1 MTQTNNITL
10 GHDEPVL
17 EDIPSIDVCSSAS
30 LIKADPLPNEGVFKL
45 LGYLILTLA
54 VSLSAFQIW
63 QGITSTISATYFRP
77 VHLSWV
83 LVLIF
88 LNYPLISD
96 RYNKGYLPGRVLD
109 LALCGLALFAAYRMS
124 IFDYNDIDH
133 LLYGLKMPDLLAGSA
148 LLLLL
153 MEGCRRTV
161 GWVMVLI
168 SALFLSYS
176 AFGDILPSAIATKGY
191 SLQELIQ
198 FQIYSANGV
207 FGSALGI
214 AATTVFIFVL
224 FGAFLEVTGAGKFF
238 IDLSFSIAGKYRGGP
253 AKAAVLASAGLGS
266 ISGSAIANTVT
277 TGSVTI
283 PMMKQLGYKP
293 EQAAGIEAAASTGG
307 QIMPPIMGAGAFVM
321 AQFTGVPYSEIML
334 ASIAPAILYF
344 FCTLLYVHLM
354 ACKLNLKAVS
364 RTEAVISVMKHGAHY
379 LIPLGLITALLM
391 MAYSPL
397 LVGVAGC
404 GAILVTAALRKHS
417 RIGLSQFIQGMKN
430 GALMALPISVACGAA
445 GIIVGVVGQTG
456 IGLQFT
462 QFVMEFSG
470 GYMLVALGLI
480 SIVALILGMGLP
492 VTAAYIVLAVMAVPM
507 LGDFGL
513 PLLTAHLIIFWL
525 SQTSNVT
532 PPIALAAFAAAGVA
546 KANPMKSSVEAFK
559 LAGGLFIIPIMMAYT
574 DLINPEASVLEF
586 GFAIA
591 QTAAIIL
598 ALAISIEG
606 YLLRPLSKMERI
618 IAFMMAPLILFNF
631 FGVGFVGIL
640 VICGLILMQWKSR
653 ELAEG
658 T

>member
-1 MTQTNNITL
+1 MTTR
-10 GHDEPVL
+10 HEEPVL
-17 EDIPSIDVCSSAS
+17 NPPQNEPAALQQQDK
-30 LIKADPLPNEGVFKL
+30 LINTF
-45 LGYLILTLA
+45 GYLILVIA

-77 VHLSWV
+77 VHLCWV

-88 LNYPLISD
+88 LHYPLIKTRQSVL
-96 RYNKGYLPGRVLD
+96 YIPGRLVD
-109 LALCGLALFAAYRMS
+109 LALCAVTVYAGYRMS

-133 LLYGLKMPDLLAGSA
+133 LLYGLGIEDLVAGCALLA
-148 LLLLL
+148 LLL
-153 MEGCRRTV
+153 EGCRRTV

-168 SALFLSYS
+168 AGLFLAYS
-176 AFGDILPSAIATKGY
+176 AFGDMLPSAIATKAY

-238 IDLSFSIAGKYRGGP
+238 IDLAFSIAGRYRGGP

-283 PMMKQLGYKP
+283 PMMKKLGYKP
-293 EQAAGIEAAASTGG
+293 QQAAGIEAAASTGG

-354 ACKLNLKAVS
+354 ACKLNLQAVS
-364 RTEAVISVMKHGAHY
+364 RTEAVWQVMKQGAHH
-379 LIPLGLITALLM
+379 LIPLVMITVLLM

-404 GAILVTAALRKHS
+404 AAIIVTAGLRRHS
-417 RIGLSQFIQGMKN
+417 RIGLKKFIAGMKN
-430 GALMALPISVACGAA
+430 GALLALPISVACGAA

-480 SIVALILGMGLP
+480 SIVALVLGMGLP

-513 PLLTAHLIIFWL
+513 PLLTAHLIVFWL

-532 PPIALAAFAAAGVA
+532 PPIALAAFAGAGVA
-546 KANPMKSSVEAFK
+546 NANPMKSSVEAFK

-574 DLINPEASVLEF
+574 DLLNPQASTLEF
-586 GFAIA
+586 VFAIV

-598 ALAISIEG
+598 AIAIAIEG
-606 YLLRPLSKMERI
+606 FLMQALSKWERI
-618 IAFMMAPLILFNF
+618 IAIVTVPFILLNPLNLGMVAIGIIVVLVFLQWRRAPQAK
-631 FGVGFVGIL
+631 V
-640 VICGLILMQWKSR
+640 QSQP
-653 ELAEG
+653 
-658 T
+658 

>member
-1 MTQTNNITL
+1 MDITP
-10 GHDEPVL
+10 DNQN
-17 EDIPSIDVCSSAS
+17 AS
-30 LIKADPLPNEGVFKL
+30 PQLLPYEKL
-45 LGYLILTLA
+45 VKTMGYLTLVVA
-54 VSLSAFQIW
+54 VALSAFQIW
-63 QGITSTISATYFRP
+63 QGVSSTISATYFRP
-77 VHLSWV
+77 IHLCWV

-88 LNYPLISD
+88 LHFPLLSN
-96 RYNKGYLPGRVLD
+96 RKNKLFIVGKLIDVILCAVVVFAGYRLW
-109 LALCGLALFAAYRMS
+109 
-124 IFDYNDIDH
+124 IFDYNDINH
-133 LLYGLKMPDLLAGSA
+133 LFYGLQFADMFAGSA
-148 LLLLL
+148 LLVLLL
-153 MEGCRRTV
+153 EGCRRTV

-168 SALFLSYS
+168 AVLFLAYS
-176 AFGDILPSAIATKGY
+176 AFGDMLPSGFSIKAYT
-191 SLQELIQ
+191 LQELIQ

-238 IDLSFSIAGKYRGGP
+238 IDLAFSIAGKYRGGP

-277 TGSVTI
+277 TGSITI
-283 PMMKQLGYKP
+283 PMMKKLGYKP

-321 AQFTGVPYSEIML
+321 AQFTGVPYSEIMI

-364 RTEAVISVMKHGAHY
+364 RTEAVVSVMKDGAHH
-379 LIPLGLITALLM
+379 LIPLILITALLM

-404 GAILVTAALRKHS
+404 SAILLTAALRKHS
-417 RIGLSQFIQGMKN
+417 RIGLKKFIEGMKN
-430 GALMALPISVACGAA
+430 GALMALPISAACGAA

-462 QFVMEFSG
+462 QFVMDFSG
-470 GYMLVALGLI
+470 GYMLIALGLI
-480 SIVALILGMGLP
+480 SLVALILGMGLP

-507 LGDFGL
+507 LSDFGL
-513 PLLTAHLIIFWL
+513 PLLTAHLIVFWL

-532 PPIALAAFAAAGVA
+532 PPIALAAFAGAGVA
-546 KANPMKSSVEAFK
+546 NANPMKSSVEAFK

-574 DLINPEASVLEF
+574 SLVNPDDGMPALLLSIVQTLTIIV
-586 GFAIA
+586 AIA
-591 QTAAIIL
+591 IA
-598 ALAISIEG
+598 IEG
-606 YLLRPLSKMERI
+606 YLIRSLSMVERLAALLAIPLLLLNPFGLGPLGIVI
-618 IAFMMAPLILFNF
+618 IVALI
-631 FGVGFVGIL
+631 
-640 VICGLILMQWKSR
+640 VIQWRGR
-653 ELAEG
+653 EIAKQ

>member
-1 MTQTNNITL
+1 MDIMTDKNL
-10 GHDEPVL
+10 PEP
-17 EDIPSIDVCSSAS
+17 EH
-30 LIKADPLPNEGVFKL
+30 LPHERTVNLF
-45 LGYLILTLA
+45 GYLILGIA
-54 VSLSAFQIW
+54 VALSVFQIW
-63 QGITSTISATYFRP
+63 QGISSTISATYFRP
-77 VHLSWV
+77 IHLCWV
-83 LVLIF
+83 LILIF
-88 LNYPLISD
+88 LHYPLVSN
-96 RYNKGYLPGRVLD
+96 RKSHLYLVGRVVD
-109 LALCGLALFAAYRMS
+109 LALCGLIVFAAYRMS
-124 IFDYNDIDH
+124 IFDYNDINH
-133 LLYGLKMPDLLAGSA
+133 LFYGLQLLDMIAGCS

-168 SALFLSYS
+168 AVLFLSYS
-176 AFGDILPSAIATKGY
+176 AFGDLLPSGFAIKSY

-198 FQIYSANGV
+198 FQIFSANGV

-238 IDLSFSIAGKYRGGP
+238 IDLAFSIAGKYRGGP

-277 TGSVTI
+277 TGSITI
-283 PMMKQLGYKP
+283 PMMKKLGYKP

-354 ACKLNLKAVS
+354 ACKLDLKAVS
-364 RTEAVISVMKHGAHY
+364 RTEAVISVMKDGAHH
-379 LIPLGLITALLM
+379 LIPLALITTLLM

-404 GAILVTAALRKHS
+404 AAILLTAALRKHS
-417 RIGLSQFIQGMKN
+417 RIGLKKFIEGMKS
-430 GALMALPISVACGAA
+430 GALMALPISAACGAA

-462 QFVMEFSG
+462 QFVMDFSG
-470 GYMLVALGLI
+470 GYMLIALGLI
-480 SIVALILGMGLP
+480 SLVALVLGMGLP

-507 LGDFGL
+507 LSDFGL
-513 PLLTAHLIIFWL
+513 PLLTAHLIVFWL

-532 PPIALAAFAAAGVA
+532 PPIALAAFAGAGVA
-546 KANPMKSSVEAFK
+546 NANPMKSSVEAFK

-574 DLINPEASVLEF
+574 NLVNSEAGVVDLTYSIIQTLTIII
-586 GFAIA
+586 AIA
-591 QTAAIIL
+591 VA
-598 ALAISIEG
+598 IEG
-606 YLLRPLSKMERI
+606 YLIRVLTLSERLLALFSI
-618 IAFMMAPLILFNF
+618 PLILLNP
-631 FGVGFVGIL
+631 FGVGFIGIIL
-640 VICGLILMQWKSR
+640 MLGLILTQWRGRTRIS
-653 ELAEG
+653 EV
-658 T
+658 

>member
-1 MTQTNNITL
+1 MSAVEEHTPIDKEIAPSTTDSPMPYEKVFTL
-10 GHDEPVL
+10 
-17 EDIPSIDVCSSAS
+17 
-30 LIKADPLPNEGVFKL
+30 F
-45 LGYLILTLA
+45 GYLILVFA
-54 VSLSAFQIW
+54 VSLSTFQIW
-63 QGITSTISATYFRP
+63 QGITSTVSATYFRP

-88 LNYPLISD
+88 LHFPLISN
-96 RYNKGYLPGRVLD
+96 RYNKLYLPGRIVD
-109 LALCGLALFAAYRMS
+109 LILCGLTVFAGYRLW

-133 LLYGLKMPDLLAGSA
+133 LLYGLNSTDLIAGSA

-161 GWVMVLI
+161 GWVMVFI
-168 SALFLSYS
+168 ALMFLSYS
-176 AFGDILPSAIATKGY
+176 AFGNLLPGALATKAY

-198 FQIYSANGV
+198 FQIYSANGI

-238 IDLSFSIAGKYRGGP
+238 IDLAFSIAGKYRGGP

-283 PMMKQLGYKP
+283 PMMKKLGYTP
-293 EQAAGIEAAASTGG
+293 EQSAGIEAAASTGG

-321 AQFTGVPYSEIML
+321 AQFTGVPYSDIML

-354 ACKLNLKAVS
+354 ACKLNLKTQS
-364 RTEAVISVMKHGAHY
+364 RTQAVINVIKDGAHH
-379 LIPLGLITALLM
+379 LIPLVLITFLLM
-391 MAYSPL
+391 LAYSPL

-404 GAILVTAALRKHS
+404 AAILLTSALRKHS
-417 RIGLSQFIQGMKN
+417 RIGLAKFISGMKN
-430 GALMALPISVACGAA
+430 GALLALPISVACGAA

-462 QFVMEFSG
+462 QFVMDFSG
-470 GYMLVALGLI
+470 GYMLVALLLV
-480 SIVALILGMGLP
+480 SIVALVLGMGLP

-513 PLLTAHLIIFWL
+513 PLLTAHLIVFWL

-532 PPIALAAFAAAGVA
+532 PPIALAAFAGAGVA
-546 KANPMKSSVEAFK
+546 NANPMKSSVEAFK

-574 DLINPEASVLEF
+574 DLLNFEAGLV
-586 GFAIA
+586 GFMFALLQA
-591 QTAAIIL
+591 SIIIV
-598 ALAISIEG
+598 ALAIAIEG
-606 YLLRPLSKMERI
+606 YMLTKLNLIERLVALFSI
-618 IAFMMAPLILFNF
+618 PLILFNPYNA
-631 FGVGFVGIL
+631 GIAGIV
-640 VICGLILMQWKSR
+640 VILALMVIQWRNRHNVEVKQ
-653 ELAEG
+653 
-658 T
+658 TDN

>member
-1 MTQTNNITL
+1 MDIMTDKNQ
-10 GHDEPVL
+10 P
-17 EDIPSIDVCSSAS
+17 DIEH
-30 LIKADPLPNEGVFKL
+30 LPHEKTVNVF
-45 LGYLILTLA
+45 GYLILGIA
-54 VSLSAFQIW
+54 VALSMFQIW
-63 QGITSTISATYFRP
+63 QGISSTISATYFRP
-77 VHLSWV
+77 IHLCWV
-83 LVLIF
+83 LILIF
-88 LNYPLISD
+88 LHYPLISN
-96 RYNKGYLPGRVLD
+96 RKSHLYLVGRVID
-109 LALCGLALFAAYRMS
+109 LALCGLIVFAAYRMS
-124 IFDYNDIDH
+124 IFDYNDINH
-133 LLYGLKMPDLLAGSA
+133 LFYGLQLPDMIAGCS
-148 LLLLL
+148 LILLL

-168 SALFLSYS
+168 AVLFLSYS
-176 AFGDILPSAIATKGY
+176 AFGDLLPSGFAIKSY

-198 FQIYSANGV
+198 FQIFSANGI

-238 IDLSFSIAGKYRGGP
+238 IDLAFSIAGKYRGGP

-277 TGSVTI
+277 TGSITI
-283 PMMKQLGYKP
+283 PMMKKLGYKP

-364 RTEAVISVMKHGAHY
+364 RTEAVMSVMKDGAHH
-379 LIPLGLITALLM
+379 LIPLALITTLLM

-404 GAILVTAALRKHS
+404 AAILVTAALRKHS
-417 RIGLSQFIQGMKN
+417 RIGLKKFIEGMKN
-430 GALMALPISVACGAA
+430 GALMALPISAACGAA

-462 QFVMEFSG
+462 QFVMDFSG
-470 GYMLVALGLI
+470 GYMLIALGLI
-480 SIVALILGMGLP
+480 SLVALVLGMGLP

-507 LGDFGL
+507 LSDFGL
-513 PLLTAHLIIFWL
+513 PLLTAHLIVFWL

-532 PPIALAAFAAAGVA
+532 PPIALAAFAGAGVA
-546 KANPMKSSVEAFK
+546 NANPMKSSVEAFK

-574 DLINPEASVLEF
+574 NLVNSDASAMDL
-586 GFAIA
+586 GFSIVQTLTIIIAIA
-591 QTAAIIL
+591 IF
-598 ALAISIEG
+598 IEG
-606 YLLRPLSKMERI
+606 YLLRPLTRVERLL
-618 IAFMMAPLILFNF
+618 AFFTIPLVMLNP
-631 FGVGFVGIL
+631 FGVGFLGIMIML
-640 VICGLILMQWKSR
+640 GLIVIQWKGRGRVSQS
-653 ELAEG
+653 
-658 T
+658 

>member
-1 MTQTNNITL
+1 MEVVTDKESNLPYHKLTQM
-10 GHDEPVL
+10 
-17 EDIPSIDVCSSAS
+17 
-30 LIKADPLPNEGVFKL
+30 
-45 LGYLILTLA
+45 LGYLVLTVA
-54 VSLSAFQIW
+54 VALSVFQIW

-77 VHLSWV
+77 IHLCWV

-88 LNYPLISD
+88 LHYPLIKNPHS
-96 RYNKGYLPGRVLD
+96 KLYLPGRVFD
-109 LALCGLALFAAYRMS
+109 VALSAIVVFAAYRMTV
-124 IFDYNDIDH
+124 FDYNDIDY
-133 LLYGLKMPDLLAGSA
+133 LFYGLSDLDMAAGIA
-148 LLLLL
+148 LIALL

-161 GWVMVLI
+161 GLVMVLI
-168 SALFLSYS
+168 AMLFLSYS
-176 AFGDILPSAIATKGY
+176 MFGDMLPSAFATKTY

-198 FQIYSANGV
+198 FQIFSANGI

-238 IDLSFSIAGKYRGGP
+238 IDLAFSIAGKYRGGP

-277 TGSVTI
+277 TGSITI
-283 PMMKQLGYKP
+283 PMMKKLGYKP

-321 AQFTGVPYSEIML
+321 AQFTGVPYSDIMF

-344 FCTLLYVHLM
+344 FCTLFYVHLM
-354 ACKLNLKAVS
+354 ACKLDLKAAS
-364 RTEAVISVMKHGAHY
+364 RTEAVIEVMKHGAHH
-379 LIPLGLITALLM
+379 LIPLVLITVLLM

-404 GAILVTAALRKHS
+404 AAILVVASMRKHS
-417 RIGLSQFIQGMKN
+417 RINFSQFWLGMKN
-430 GALMALPISVACGAA
+430 GALLALPISAACGAA

-462 QFVMEFSG
+462 QFVMDFSG
-470 GYMLVALGLI
+470 GQMLVALGLI

-507 LGDFGL
+507 LTDFGL
-513 PLLTAHLIIFWL
+513 PLLTAHLIVFWL

-532 PPIALAAFAAAGVA
+532 PPIALAAFAGAGVA
-546 KANPMKSSVEAFK
+546 NANPMRSSVEAFK

-574 DLINPEASVLEF
+574 DIVNTQDGVVAVLLSV
-586 GFAIA
+586 A
-591 QTAAIIL
+591 QTLAIII
-598 ALAISIEG
+598 AVAITIEG
-606 YLLRPLSKMERI
+606 YLLKSLKLVERVVAFIAIPLLLLN
-618 IAFMMAPLILFNF
+618 PYNL
-631 FGVGFVGIL
+631 GIL
-640 VICGLILMQWKSR
+640 GAALVLGIFLLQLKSQR
-653 ELAEG
+653 AESVG
-658 T
+658 V

>member
-1 MTQTNNITL
+1 MTDKNQ
-10 GHDEPVL
+10 P
-17 EDIPSIDVCSSAS
+17 DIEH
-30 LIKADPLPNEGVFKL
+30 LPHERTVNAF
-45 LGYLILTLA
+45 GYLILGIA
-54 VSLSAFQIW
+54 VALSVFQIC
-63 QGITSTISATYFRP
+63 QGISSTISATYFRP
-77 VHLSWV
+77 IHLCWV
-83 LVLIF
+83 LILIF
-88 LNYPLISD
+88 LHYPLITNRKSHL
-96 RYNKGYLPGRVLD
+96 YLVGRVVD
-109 LALCGLALFAAYRMS
+109 LALCGLIVFAAYRMS
-124 IFDYNDIDH
+124 IFDYNDINH
-133 LLYGLKMPDLLAGSA
+133 LFYGLQLPDMIAGCS

-168 SALFLSYS
+168 AVLFLSYS
-176 AFGDILPSAIATKGY
+176 AFGDLLPSGFAIKSY
-191 SLQELIQ
+191 SLQEQIQ
-198 FQIYSANGV
+198 FQIFSANGV

-238 IDLSFSIAGKYRGGP
+238 IDLAFSIAGKYRGGP

-277 TGSVTI
+277 TGSITI
-283 PMMKQLGYKP
+283 PMMKKLGYKP

-364 RTEAVISVMKHGAHY
+364 RTEAVISVMKDGAHH
-379 LIPLGLITALLM
+379 LIPLALITTLLM

-404 GAILVTAALRKHS
+404 AAILMTAALRKHS
-417 RIGLSQFIQGMKN
+417 RIGVKKFIEGMKS
-430 GALMALPISVACGAA
+430 GALMALPISAACGAA

-462 QFVMEFSG
+462 QFVMDFSG
-470 GYMLVALGLI
+470 GYMLIALGLI
-480 SIVALILGMGLP
+480 SLVALVLGMGLP

-507 LGDFGL
+507 LSDFGL
-513 PLLTAHLIIFWL
+513 PLLTAHLIVFWL

-532 PPIALAAFAAAGVA
+532 PPIALAAFAGAGVA
-546 KANPMKSSVEAFK
+546 NANPMKSSVEAFK

-574 DLINPEASVLEF
+574 DLVDSDA
-586 GFAIA
+586 GFVDLTFSIIQTLTIIMAIA
-591 QTAAIIL
+591 VA
-598 ALAISIEG
+598 IEG
-606 YLLRPLSKMERI
+606 YLLRPLTGIERLL
-618 IAFMMAPLILFNF
+618 AFFTIPLIMLNP
-631 FGVGFVGIL
+631 FGVGFLGI
-640 VICGLILMQWKSR
+640 VIMLGLILVQWKGRGRIRQS
-653 ELAEG
+653 
-658 T
+658 

>member
-1 MTQTNNITL
+1 MTPVDDKEVNEQETSSQADQLDSSKDVINTL
-10 GHDEPVL
+10 PYETAV
-17 EDIPSIDVCSSAS
+17 
-30 LIKADPLPNEGVFKL
+30 KVF
-45 LGYLILTLA
+45 GYLILAIA
-54 VSLSAFQIW
+54 VALSSFQIW

-77 VHLSWV
+77 VHLCWV

-88 LNYPLISD
+88 LHYPLISN
-96 RYNKGYLPGRVLD
+96 RYNKGYMLGRVTD
-109 LALCGLALFAAYRMS
+109 LALCGLTVFAGYRML

-133 LLYGLKMPDLLAGSA
+133 LLYGLGTADLVAGSA
-148 LLLLL
+148 LVLLLL
-153 MEGCRRTV
+153 EGCRRTV

-168 SALFLSYS
+168 ATLFLAYS
-176 AFGDILPSAIATKGY
+176 AFGDMLPGALATKAY
-191 SLQELIQ
+191 SLQELVQ
-198 FQIYSANGV
+198 FQIFSANGI

-238 IDLSFSIAGKYRGGP
+238 IDLAFSIAGKYRGGP

-283 PMMKQLGYKP
+283 PMMKKLGYTP
-293 EQAAGIEAAASTGG
+293 EQSAGIEAAASTGG

-321 AQFTGVPYSEIML
+321 AQFTGVPYSDIML

-354 ACKLNLKAVS
+354 ACKLNLQAAS
-364 RTEAVISVMKHGAHY
+364 RTEAVMTVMKQGAHH
-379 LIPLGLITALLM
+379 LIPLAIITTLLM

-404 GAILVTAALRKHS
+404 AAILLTAALRKHS
-417 RIGLSQFIQGMKN
+417 RIGLSKFISGMKS

-480 SIVALILGMGLP
+480 SIVALVLGMGLP

-513 PLLTAHLIIFWL
+513 PLLTAHLIVFWL

-546 KANPMKSSVEAFK
+546 NANPMKSSVEAFK
-559 LAGGLFIIPIMMAYT
+559 LAGGLFMIPIMMAYT
-574 DLINPEASVLEF
+574 DLLNPEASMMAF
-586 GFAIA
+586 AFAIV
-591 QTAAIIL
+591 QTATIIVAI
-598 ALAISIEG
+598 AISIEG
-606 YLLRPLSKMERI
+606 YLLRPLSNVERLV
-618 IAFMMAPLILFNF
+618 AFSAAPWVLFDPF
-631 FGVGFVGIL
+631 STGFVGVL
-640 VICGLILMQWKSR
+640 VILALIGLQWKTR
-653 ELAEG
+653 VKVG
-658 T
+658 G

>member
-1 MTQTNNITL
+1 MDVTNNEKDQDLTANLPYEKVTTVFGYVIL
-10 GHDEPVL
+10 
-17 EDIPSIDVCSSAS
+17 VC
-30 LIKADPLPNEGVFKL
+30 
-45 LGYLILTLA
+45 A
-54 VSLSAFQIW
+54 VALSVFQIW
-63 QGITSTISATYFRP
+63 QGISSTISATYFRP
-77 VHLSWV
+77 IHLCWV

-88 LNYPLISD
+88 LHFPLVKNRKS
-96 RYNKGYLPGRVLD
+96 RFYLLARIID
-109 LALCGLALFAAYRMS
+109 LILCALIVFAGYRMS
-124 IFDYNDIDH
+124 IFDYNDINY
-133 LLYGLKMPDLLAGSA
+133 LFYGLQGADVFAGIVLIA
-148 LLLLL
+148 LL

-161 GWVMVLI
+161 GWVMVFI
-168 SALFLSYS
+168 ALVFLSYS
-176 AFGDILPSAIATKGY
+176 MFGDLLPSSMAIKSY

-198 FQIYSANGV
+198 FQIFSANGV

-238 IDLSFSIAGKYRGGP
+238 IDLAFAIAGKYRGGP

-277 TGSVTI
+277 TGSITI
-283 PMMKQLGYKP
+283 PMMKKLGYKS

-321 AQFTGVPYSEIML
+321 AQFTGVPYSDIMF

-364 RTEAVISVMKHGAHY
+364 KTEAVIEVMKHGAHH
-379 LIPLGLITALLM
+379 LLPLVLITTLLM

-404 GAILVTAALRKHS
+404 AAILVVSSMRKHS
-417 RIGLSQFIQGMKN
+417 RIGIKLFLLGMKN
-430 GALMALPISVACGAA
+430 GALLALPISAACGAA

-462 QFVMEFSG
+462 QFVMDFSG
-470 GYMLVALGLI
+470 GQMIIALALI
-480 SIVALILGMGLP
+480 SVVALILGMGLP

-507 LGDFGL
+507 LSDFGL
-513 PLLTAHLIIFWL
+513 PILTAHLIVFWL

-532 PPIALAAFAAAGVA
+532 PPIALAAFAGAGVA
-546 KANPMKSSVEAFK
+546 NANPMKSSVEAFK

-574 DLINPEASVLEF
+574 NLVNPSAGIIALLISVAQTLAIIV
-586 GFAIA
+586 AIA
-591 QTAAIIL
+591 IT
-598 ALAISIEG
+598 IEG
-606 YLLRPLSKMERI
+606 YLLDTLSRLERLAAFIAIPLLLLNPFNMGVVGGFII
-618 IAFMMAPLILFNF
+618 IALAMI
-631 FGVGFVGIL
+631 
-640 VICGLILMQWKSR
+640 QWRSASTKHPV
-653 ELAEG
+653 
-658 T
+658 

>member
-1 MTQTNNITL
+1 MDIMTDKNQ
-10 GHDEPVL
+10 P
-17 EDIPSIDVCSSAS
+17 DIEH
-30 LIKADPLPNEGVFKL
+30 LPHERTVNAF
-45 LGYLILTLA
+45 GYLILGIA
-54 VSLSAFQIW
+54 VALSVFQIC
-63 QGITSTISATYFRP
+63 QGISSTISATYFRP
-77 VHLSWV
+77 IHLCWV
-83 LVLIF
+83 LILIF
-88 LNYPLISD
+88 LHYPLITNRKSHL
-96 RYNKGYLPGRVLD
+96 YLVGRVVD
-109 LALCGLALFAAYRMS
+109 LALCGLIVFAAYRMS
-124 IFDYNDIDH
+124 IFDYNDINH
-133 LLYGLKMPDLLAGSA
+133 LFYGLQLPDMIAGCS

-168 SALFLSYS
+168 AVLFLSYS
-176 AFGDILPSAIATKGY
+176 AFGDLLPSGFAIKSY
-191 SLQELIQ
+191 SLQEQIQ
-198 FQIYSANGV
+198 FQIFSANGV

-238 IDLSFSIAGKYRGGP
+238 IDLAFSIAGKYRGGP

-277 TGSVTI
+277 TGSITI
-283 PMMKQLGYKP
+283 PMMKKLGYKP

-364 RTEAVISVMKHGAHY
+364 RTEAVISVMKDGAHH
-379 LIPLGLITALLM
+379 LIPLALITTLLM

-404 GAILVTAALRKHS
+404 AAILMTAALRKHS
-417 RIGLSQFIQGMKN
+417 RIGVKKFIEGMKS
-430 GALMALPISVACGAA
+430 GALMALPISAACGAA

-462 QFVMEFSG
+462 QFVMDFSG
-470 GYMLVALGLI
+470 GYMLIALGLI
-480 SIVALILGMGLP
+480 SLVALVLGMGLP

-507 LGDFGL
+507 LSDFGL
-513 PLLTAHLIIFWL
+513 PLLTAHLIVFWL

-532 PPIALAAFAAAGVA
+532 PPIALAAFAGAGVA
-546 KANPMKSSVEAFK
+546 NANPMKSSVEAFK

-574 DLINPEASVLEF
+574 DLVDSDA
-586 GFAIA
+586 GFVDLTFSIIQTLTIIMAIA
-591 QTAAIIL
+591 VA
-598 ALAISIEG
+598 IEG
-606 YLLRPLSKMERI
+606 YLLRPLTGIERLL
-618 IAFMMAPLILFNF
+618 AFFTIPLIMLNP
-631 FGVGFVGIL
+631 FGVGFLGI
-640 VICGLILMQWKSR
+640 VIMLGLILVQWKGRGRIRQS
-653 ELAEG
+653 
-658 T
+658 